1 MILSV
6 DRDKILFVISVTPPV
21 TGGGLFGSAA
31 EKLYLALGLLIGLAA
46 GPLQAA
52 SRTLLVRLAP
62 QEKLAEFFGLF
73 ALSGKITSFAA
84 PTLVATVTAVTVSQ
98 KAGVSVLLV
107 FFTIG
112 ALLLARV
119 RISGGSA

>member
-1 MILSV
+1 
-6 DRDKILFVISVTPPV
+6 V